1 MNEPE
6 MERKGS
12 SMITRILSAAAAG
25 ALLLGLAVQPAGAQS
40 NLHRDLLTF
49 SGPVALPGVVLAAGT
64 YSFEVPDVA
73 FSPSF
78 VLVRSRDRRQIYLAQ
93 FALIVPRPNEVKAP
107 HVTFGESAPGSVRP
121 IQTWFPIDGEAGR
134 RFVYN

>member
-1 MNEPE
+1 MT
-6 MERKGS
+6 
-12 SMITRILSAAAAG
+12 TRILSAAAG
-25 ALLLGLAVQPAGAQS
+25 ALLLGLAVQPAGAQN

-78 VLVRSRDRRQIYLAQ
+78 VRVRSKDGRQIYLSQYAI
-93 FALIVPRPNEVKAP
+93 IVDRPDTAAVP
-107 HVTFGESAPGSVRP
+107 HVTFGEAAAGSARP
-121 IQTWFPIDGEAGR
+121 IQAWFPIGERSGR
-134 RFVYN
+134 QFIYK